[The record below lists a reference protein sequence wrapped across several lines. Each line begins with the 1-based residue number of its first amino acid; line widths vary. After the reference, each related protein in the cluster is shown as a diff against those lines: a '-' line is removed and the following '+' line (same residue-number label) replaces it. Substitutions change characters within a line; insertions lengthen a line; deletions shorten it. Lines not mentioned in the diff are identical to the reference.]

1 MSTEAIPC
9 RSLGEYI
16 VELVARL
23 EEGDGEAA
31 QRLREV
37 VGPRRGVVRL
47 DDESVAIGFDTDG
60 RLDVGPDDSRVDGV
74 GATDR
79 QTVLDL
85 QDGYVEVRD
94 AILDGRLE
102 VSGDTDAIARM
113 FVAIEIL
120 LDGSARIPALQALA
134 RDFRG
139 DPCRPPQGR
148 PVPPSRRGPW
158 QPTGRDEREIALLER
173 LGLLP

>member
-1 MSTEAIPC
+1 MSTEEVPC

-23 EEGDGEAA
+23 EAGDAEAV
-31 QRLREV
+31 RRMREV
-37 VGPRRGVVRL
+37 VGPRRALVRL
-47 DDESVAIGFDTDG
+47 DDESVSIGFDSEG
-60 RLDVGPDDSRVDGV
+60 RLDVGPAEGQIDGS

-102 VSGDTDAIARM
+102 VTGDTDAVARM

-120 LDGSARIPALQALA
+120 LDGSARIPSLQALA
-134 RDFRG
+134 RDFRA
-139 DPCRPPQGR
+139 DPCRPPRGR
-148 PVPPSRRGPW
+148 PVRPSRHGPW
-158 QPTGRDEREIALLER
+158 QPTGGDAREIALLER